1 MEGATRCLSKHEL
14 NREFSR
20 LLSGSLRLRLNVAIL
35 PTLILLEGAAL
46 CAGEGGAALCPC
58 QEVGRPI
65 AHQELF
71 YCSVV
76 ACESS
81 AIVLPKIWVQISSP
95 FPCQHKLS
103 QYWVALIK
111 PSSNNISCG
120 LTKPNS
126 KWLRNM
132 CYISISLR
140 IQLHR
145 GMKESVKY
153 NRPQNPIILAISQKL
168 QKFYWLWKNILA
180 PTNKTKAKIKSQ
192 IQTRNH

>member
-1 MEGATRCLSKHEL
+1 MWLFCLHSYCLKEQ
-14 NREFSR
+14 
-20 LLSGSLRLRLNVAIL
+20 
-35 PTLILLEGAAL
+35 L

-103 QYWVALIK
+103 QYWLALIK
-111 PSSNNISCG
+111 PSSNNISFG

-132 CYISISLR
+132 WYISISLR

-168 QKFYWLWKNILA
+168 TKVLLTLKKYFS
-180 PTNKTKAKIKSQ
+180 TNKQNQSQNKKPNPNKKPLKSNNPRP
-192 IQTRNH
+192 ICPCIISMFFTS